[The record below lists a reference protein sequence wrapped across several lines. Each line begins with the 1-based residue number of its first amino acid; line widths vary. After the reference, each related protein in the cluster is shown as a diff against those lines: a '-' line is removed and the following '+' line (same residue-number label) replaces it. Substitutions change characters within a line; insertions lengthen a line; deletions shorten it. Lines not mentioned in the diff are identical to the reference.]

1 MTWLQILYQ
10 RGAVTVDHYLGGI
23 SRARIELRQP
33 DPALD
38 QRFRLNVERAVA
50 LAERAATRP
59 RDPQAHYDHGAAL
72 GLRASYTATV
82 EGKLVAGFRAA
93 KAAFDAHERVLESS
107 IRAEG
112 CWADRRDV
120 SISRVRPRCP
130 CAGWRTWPD
139 SAAAASRGIRMIAEA
154 ADYPGELQVEAR
166 FALILVYNREHQ
178 HDAAVRVLETLER
191 GTPGTV

>member
-93 KAAFDAHERVLESS
+93 KAAFDAHERVLELDSRRKDAGLIVGTYRYLVSS
-107 IRAEG
+107 LAAHALDGVHGRIR
-112 CWADRRDV
+112 R
-120 SISRVRPRCP
+120 RPR
-130 CAGWRTWPD
+130 AG
-139 SAAAASRGIRMIAEA
+139 
-154 ADYPGELQVEAR
+154 
-166 FALILVYNREHQ
+166 VY
-178 HDAAVRVLETLER
+178 A
-191 GTPGTV
+191 